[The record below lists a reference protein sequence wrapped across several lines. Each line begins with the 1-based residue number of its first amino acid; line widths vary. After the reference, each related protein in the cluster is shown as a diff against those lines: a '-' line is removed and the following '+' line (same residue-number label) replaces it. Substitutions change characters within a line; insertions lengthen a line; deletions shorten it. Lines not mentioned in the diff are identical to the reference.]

1 MKVLA
6 FDTLL
11 GEEQQRSVK
20 DWVTFVDLPKL
31 CMNSDVISIHT
42 PLNKDTEGM
51 FNREFFSKMK
61 RTAFIINTSRGSVIN
76 EPDLIR
82 ALREGVIAG
91 AGLDVFEH
99 EPIQPGNELL
109 SMKNVILTPHTA
121 ALTEECVNRMAVAGA
136 ERVVDLF
143 NGFIPENVANPEVLS
158 LERWKYLRKKFC

>member
-1 MKVLA
+1 MK
-6 FDTLL
+6 
-11 GEEQQRSVK
+11 K
-20 DWVTFVDLPKL
+20 
-31 CMNSDVISIHT
+31 
-42 PLNKDTEGM
+42 
-51 FNREFFSKMK
+51 
-61 RTAFIINTSRGSVIN
+61 TALIINTSRGGVID

-143 NGFIPENVANPEVLS
+143 NGFIPETWPIRKSFRLRGGNTFGRNSVNVFFFMARHQRRVKSDATAAGPCES
-158 LERWKYLRKKFC
+158 RGTIFAKASRKDVRPWDGK